1 MPVDYSQGMTRVET
15 LVQEAAK
22 LPKEQ
27 RLALARALLDLE
39 PSGKIAEA
47 EESWDGEIRARITAV
62 DEGRVTGIAYD
73 DFRREMDGRYGA

>member
-1 MPVDYSQGMTRVET
+1 MARIEELTR
-15 LVQEAAK
+15 EAIS

-39 PSGKIAEA
+39 PVGGVAEV
-47 EESWDGEIRARITAV
+47 ERSWDEEMRARIKAI

-73 DFRREMDGRYGA
+73 DLRREMDSRYGA

>member
-1 MPVDYSQGMTRVET
+1 MARIEELTR
-15 LVQEAAK
+15 EAIS

-39 PSGKIAEA
+39 PACGVAEV
-47 EESWDGEIRARITAV
+47 EQSWDEEIRSRIEAV

-73 DFRREMDGRYGA
+73 DLRREMNSRFGA